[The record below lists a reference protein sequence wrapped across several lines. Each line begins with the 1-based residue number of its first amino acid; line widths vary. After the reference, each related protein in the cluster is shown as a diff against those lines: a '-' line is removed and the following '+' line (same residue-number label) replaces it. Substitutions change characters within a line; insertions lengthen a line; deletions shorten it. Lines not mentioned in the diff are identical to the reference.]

1 MEENSAPKR
10 RQLSLSAVARFLLL
24 GVVAYTLIAA
34 AFSFVFLKRI
44 ETQAN
49 FTRDVQIPLILTQTR
64 NAVKIER
71 LSSLVRSIFL
81 AKDRR
86 LERQIQ
92 LQIQAL
98 AQGFSFDHNGFLVER
113 SQKVAEEAK
122 TIAKLRQQAR
132 DKENATQP
140 SPSANSIDARA
151 VDELDRLATQA
162 YERAIRDLDAMGTQL
177 SGDAAV
183 VADNIASEIQNSAGY
198 MQVGWLLIL
207 VVPGLFA
214 VTILIAAKHHL
225 AAPIGAAIK
234 NLERI
239 GRNEPVLTLERLP
252 LISEL
257 AMIDAAI
264 VAYGQVSDDLHRT
277 NSILQGLAE
286 KDPLTGLANRRT
298 FESYLAA
305 VLTRPAI
312 SSPGVAIMM
321 IDIDHFKSVND
332 TFGHLA
338 GDRSLVAVANVLT
351 SVPWQA
357 NHLAARYGGEEFV
370 VVLEECSLEQAI
382 ERAEW
387 LRRSVQELN
396 IETGTGPFLRL
407 TASVGVAVA
416 SSVSDQPPDI
426 IARADRA
433 LYTAKK
439 NGRNNVQVASLDI
452 GISKAG

>member
-98 AQGFSFDHNGFLVER
+98 AQGFSFDHHGFLVER
-113 SQKVAEEAK
+113 SQKVADEAK

-132 DKENATQP
+132 DKESSTQP
-140 SPSANSIDARA
+140 SPSANSIDARV

-351 SVPWQA
+351 SVPWH

-416 SSVSDQPPDI
+416 NSVSDQPPDI

-439 NGRNNVQVASLDI
+439 NGRNNVQVASFDI

>member
-1 MEENSAPKR
+1 MEENNAPKR
-10 RQLSLSAVARFLLL
+10 RQLSLSAVARFLLI

-34 AFSFVFLKRI
+34 VFSFVFLKRI

-98 AQGFSFDHNGFLVER
+98 AQGFSFDHNGFLIER
-113 SQKVAEEAK
+113 SQKVADEAK

-132 DKENATQP
+132 DKESSTQP
-140 SPSANSIDARA
+140 PSATSIDVPAA
-151 VDELDRLATQA
+151 DELDRLATQA
-162 YERAIRDLDAMGTQL
+162 YERAIHDLDEMAAQL

-183 VADNIASEIQNSAGY
+183 VADNIASEIQSSAGY
-198 MQVGWLLIL
+198 MQVGWLFIL

-214 VTILIAAKHHL
+214 VTTLIAAKHHL

-234 NLERI
+234 NLECI

-305 VLTRPAI
+305 VLTHPAI
-312 SSPGVAIMM
+312 SSPSVAIMM

-396 IETGTGPFLRL
+396 IETGTGPLLKL

-416 SSVSDQPPDI
+416 NSVSDQPPDI